1 MAKPEGRFVYRI
13 RRLRLTGR
21 LTLISYTNGFDWE
34 VYDEDGEYQGMFCGD
49 IETATEELIW
59 DGL

>member
-1 MAKPEGRFVYRI
+1 MERTIG
-13 RRLRLTGR
+13 T

-34 VYDEDGEYQGMFCGD
+34 VFDEDGEYQGMFCGD

-59 DGL
+59 EGL